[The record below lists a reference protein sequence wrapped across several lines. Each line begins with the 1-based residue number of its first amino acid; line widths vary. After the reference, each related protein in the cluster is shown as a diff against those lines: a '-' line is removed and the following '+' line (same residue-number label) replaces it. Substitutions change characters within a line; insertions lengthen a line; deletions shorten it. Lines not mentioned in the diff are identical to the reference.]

1 MNLIHFGTGKEFK
14 IRHSEARLKQPSHYS
29 KLRLH
34 FLKMAETIKDP
45 DRKFMGRIVL
55 ALAAPAIIAAM
66 VTVVARLGRRN
77 MCPDFSRWMESEGLP
92 IFVGIWLTFFIV
104 FALVR

>member
-1 MNLIHFGTGKEFK
+1 MT
-14 IRHSEARLKQPSHYS
+14 
-29 KLRLH
+29 
-34 FLKMAETIKDP
+34 ETIEVIY
-45 DRKFMGRIVL
+45 RMLMGRIVL

-66 VTVVARLGRRN
+66 VTFAARLGRRN

-92 IFVGIWLTFFIV
+92 IFVGIWLTFFIA